1 MGRDVAG
8 LRVGSKPNA
17 INVKPNGT
25 IHVSPKALPESVETK
40 DSEPEGHAAKDDLPE
55 KVVKAETQKLSNEKS
70 SSPIKPASGSV
81 VNETNHTNSF
91 EPMTPGVEGETSDS
105 GAKCSPK
112 CETSDSGAKCS
123 PKCETS
129 DSGAKCSPK
138 CETSDSGAKCSP
150 KCETSDSVAKCSPK
164 SSDLVSPGTGT
175 NSQLN
180 SPFTPRHR
188 QPHDKKY
195 LDDDDN
201 CSLASSTATSR
212 TNKFQVTV
220 PVGPLFVCGDRLERR
235 KEFYS
240 KLDEKH
246 KALEQERVEYEAR
259 TRDEEQEAIKQLR
272 KSMTYK
278 ANPIP
283 NFYREGP
290 PLKVELKK
298 VPLTRPKSPNLTRR
312 KSYGDEAR
320 SSSAEK
326 GLRGQAIRHS
336 VGIYGEGK
344 CSPFTPKSKDGISA
358 RKSNGTSKFKDHPQ
372 QLKETA
378 ENPPLKE
385 LGSTETAC

>member
-8 LRVGSKPNA
+8 LRVGNKPNA
-17 INVKPNGT
+17 INVKPNGM
-25 IHVSPKALPESVETK
+25 KASPESVETE
-40 DSEPEGHAAKDDLPE
+40 DSEPVGHAAKDDLPE
-55 KVVKAETQKLSNEKS
+55 KVAKAETQKSSNENS
-70 SSPIKPASGSV
+70 SSPVKPVLGSV
-81 VNETNHTNSF
+81 VNGTNNANSF
-91 EPMTPGVEGETSDS
+91 EPMTPGVLG
-105 GAKCSPK
+105 
-112 CETSDSGAKCS
+112 
-123 PKCETS
+123 
-129 DSGAKCSPK
+129 
-138 CETSDSGAKCSP
+138 
-150 KCETSDSVAKCSPK
+150 ETSDSVAKSSPK
-164 SSDLVSPGTGT
+164 SIDLLSPEAGK
-175 NSQLN
+175 NSLLN
-180 SPFTPRHR
+180 SPFTSRHQ

-212 TNKFQVTV
+212 TSKFQVTV
-220 PVGPLFVCGDRLERR
+220 PVGPSFVCADRLERR

-259 TRDEEQEAIKQLR
+259 TREEEQEAIKQLR
-272 KSMTYK
+272 KSMAYK
-278 ANPIP
+278 ANPVP
-283 NFYREGP
+283 SFYREGP
-290 PLKVELKK
+290 PRKVELKK

-312 KSYGDEAR
+312 KSYGDE
-320 SSSAEK
+320 SKSTPAEK
-326 GLRGQAIRHS
+326 GLRGQPTRHS

-344 CSPFTPKSKDGISA
+344 DSPFTPKSKDRINA